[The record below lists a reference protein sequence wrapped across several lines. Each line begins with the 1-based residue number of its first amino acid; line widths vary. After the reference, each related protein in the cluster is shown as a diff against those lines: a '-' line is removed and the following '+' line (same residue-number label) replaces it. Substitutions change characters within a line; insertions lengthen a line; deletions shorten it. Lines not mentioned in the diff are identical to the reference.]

1 MGEVTDFVNDA
12 KAWWQSKTIIGTLLM
27 IIPVI
32 LKIIF
37 PDVEIDLEGAVDEVW
52 MGADGLAEYADSIY
66 AQIQT
71 VLGFVLAVYGRIKA
85 KVGIR

>member
-52 MGADGLAEYADSIY
+52 MGADGVAEYADSIY